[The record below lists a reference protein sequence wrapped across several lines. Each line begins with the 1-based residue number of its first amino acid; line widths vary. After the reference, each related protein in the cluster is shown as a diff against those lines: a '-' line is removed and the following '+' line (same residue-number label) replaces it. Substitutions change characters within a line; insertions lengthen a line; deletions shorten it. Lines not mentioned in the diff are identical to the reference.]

1 MTADLRIGVIGLDT
15 SHVPAFARLLND
27 SSHPHHVPGG
37 RMVAAYPSYSADIAS
52 SAGRVDGFISDV
64 TPLGVAMVDSIA
76 ALLEQVDAVLLESVD
91 GRRHLPEARP
101 VIAAGKPLYIDKPLA
116 HNYADA
122 AEIARLAREAGCPLF
137 SASSLRY
144 DANIAALR
152 ADPTL
157 GAVLGCDAFSPAS
170 LEPNNPGFF
179 WYGVH
184 GVETLYTF
192 MGPGCER
199 VMAHHSPDADL
210 VVGYW
215 ADGRLG
221 TVRGTRSGEHGYG
234 ATVFGAERIGQ
245 VQYSQDVPLYAQLL
259 RQIVPFFQ
267 TGAAP
272 VPLDETLEMM
282 ALMQA
287 AISSQAEGRA
297 VYLAEV
303 RRQAGA

>member
-1 MTADLRIGVIGLDT
+1 MTAALRIGVIGLDT

-27 SSHPHHVPGG
+27 AADPHHVAGG
-37 RMVAAYPSYSADIAS
+37 RIVAAYPSYSDDIAS
-52 SAGRVDGFISDV
+52 SADRVAGFTLDV
-64 TPLGVAMVDSIA
+64 EALGVAMVASID
-76 ALLEQVDAVLLESVD
+76 ALLAQVDAVLLESVD

-122 AEIARLAREAGCPLF
+122 AEIVRLAAAAGCPLF

-157 GAVLGCDAFSPAS
+157 GAVVGCDAFSPAS
-170 LEPNNPGFF
+170 LEPTNPGFF

-192 MGPGCER
+192 MGAGCER
-199 VMAHHSPDADL
+199 VMAHHSADADVL
-210 VVGYW
+210 VGYW

-221 TVRGTRSGEHGYG
+221 TVRGTRAGEHGYG
-234 ATVFGAERIGQ
+234 VTVFGSQRIGQ
-245 VQYSQDVPLYAQLL
+245 AQYSREAPLYAQLL
-259 RQIVPFFQ
+259 RQIIPFFQ
-267 TGAAP
+267 TGVAP
-272 VPLDETLEMM
+272 VPVAETLEMM
-282 ALMQA
+282 AFMQA
-287 AISSQAEGRA
+287 AIVSAAEGRA

-303 RRQAGA
+303 RR